1 MSRMSRSPTQ
11 SPSFRT
17 ERPFRTTLNSSSSG
31 VSGQADTINTTT
43 NNPASTSKSVLLS
56 ENQLSK
62 VRLNCPDKQTIYPI
76 LTYILLDQ

>member
-1 MSRMSRSPTQ
+1 MSRSPTQ

-31 VSGQADTINTTT
+31 ISGQADTINTTT

-62 VRLNCPDKQTIYPI
+62 VK
-76 LTYILLDQ
+76 